1 MFTATRTA
9 AKYTVEVHKGHL
21 EVTVDYTQK
30 AHPYNTFKVFD
41 NKAEMRAWIDQN
53 EKICKIMKVLA
64 QHTEEMEG
72 YSYFGSNPG
81 IPEDEYDEVAQE
93 IIKAFNL

>member
-21 EVTVDYTQK
+21 EVEIEYTQK
-30 AHPYNTFKVFD
+30 AHPYTTFKVFD
-41 NKAEMRAWIDQN
+41 NKAQMRAWIDQN
-53 EKICKIMKVLA
+53 EKVCKIMNVLDR
-64 QHTEEMEG
+64 HTEEMEG

-81 IPEDEYDEVAQE
+81 IPEDEYDEIAE
-93 IIKAFNL
+93 ELIKELGL